1 MKQFTSRIDFSITKK
16 RLNMLSKKASKSSM
30 LPKALFVIPVFS
42 ILTLMFCA
50 DSENPYEN
58 MNHIELSAIN
68 KSMYYD
74 IELDTEGYVGLYH
87 PKDERTGILLGPD
100 GLPYNG
106 KRSAFYSDTD
116 SLFFTETIVD
126 GKKTQMVMNM
136 YDSTGTFSYQ
146 TLSEYSLDLNGNFVT
161 ISYANRQTDNLVLS
175 DIKMDSDSLSTYV
188 MYHPNGQIAQE
199 FQIKPALGLDG
210 IATIYDD
217 KGIIIGQRLYDEGE
231 LVETVVKL
239 EE

>member
-1 MKQFTSRIDFSITKK
+1 MTFDLKLLTYILIKINGMKKV
-16 RLNMLSKKASKSSM
+16 
-30 LPKALFVIPVFS
+30 LFLIPVFS
-42 ILTLMFCA
+42 MLTLMFCA
-50 DSENPYEN
+50 DSENPYEK

-68 KSMYYD
+68 NSMYYD

-87 PKDERTGILLGPD
+87 PKDDRTGILLGPD

-126 GKKTQMVMNM
+126 GKMTQMVMNK
-136 YDSTGTFSYQ
+136 YDSSGAFMYESR
-146 TLSEYSLDLNGNFVT
+146 SEYSLDNDGNFVT
-161 ISYANRQTDNLVLS
+161 TTYANRQTDNLVLS
-175 DIKMDSDSLSTYV
+175 DIKTDSDSLSTYV
-188 MYHPNGQIAQE
+188 IYHPNGQIAQE

-210 IATIYDD
+210 LATIYDD
-217 KGIIIGQRLYDEGE
+217 KGTIIGQRLYEKGKI
-231 LVETVVKL
+231 VETIVEL